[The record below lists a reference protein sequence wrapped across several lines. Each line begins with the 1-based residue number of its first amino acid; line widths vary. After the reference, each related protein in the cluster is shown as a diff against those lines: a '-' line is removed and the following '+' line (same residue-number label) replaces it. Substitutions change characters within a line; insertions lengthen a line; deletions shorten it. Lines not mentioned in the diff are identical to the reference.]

1 MFLIKILIGDSM
13 KHTIDLS
20 KYQLRTDLAIEAA
33 ENEKIESEIKEYD
46 TIKVTKTHLNEE
58 IAKKIGKQ
66 EGTYITIE
74 FDDVTDYQNRNQ
86 VTQVFENT
94 LKELLQE
101 LKIEENNTC
110 LVIGLGNKK
119 STPDSLGPLSI
130 DNILVTRYLFL
141 YDNPEEGFRNVSAF
155 IPGVT
160 GTTGIETSDLIE
172 AAIHSIHPDFLIVID
187 ALASRSIERVN
198 KTIQISDSGI
208 HPGSG
213 VGNARKEISRKK
225 LGIPVIAIGIP
236 TVVDAVTI
244 VSDTIQYMHRHYAFH
259 KNFSKNPMHNLTI
272 SSQMNYLKENVEIKE
287 EDKRNLLGIIGSLT
301 EDETKQLL
309 SEVLTP
315 IGYNLMVTTKE
326 IDFLIE
332 NLSQILG
339 KGINHAL
346 HKKIKDL

>member
-1 MFLIKILIGDSM
+1 M

-20 KYQLRTDLAIEAA
+20 KYQLRTDLAIEAL
-33 ENEKIESEIKEYD
+33 ENEKIDSRIKIYD
-46 TIKVTKTHLNEE
+46 NIKVTKTYLNENV
-58 IAKKIGKQ
+58 AKKIQKK
-66 EGTYITIE
+66 EGNYITIE
-74 FDDVTDYQNRNQ
+74 FDDVTDYQNRNK
-86 VTQVFENT
+86 VTSVFENT
-94 LKELLQE
+94 LKELLKD
-101 LKIEENNTC
+101 LKIKDSNTC
-110 LVIGLGNKK
+110 LVIGLGNKN

-130 DNILVTRYLFL
+130 DNILVTRHLFL
-141 YDNPEEGFRNVSAF
+141 YDNPEDGFRNVSAF

-160 GTTGIETSDLIE
+160 GATGIETSDLIE
-172 AAIHSIHPDFLIVID
+172 STINSIKPDFLIVID
-187 ALASRSIERVN
+187 ALASKAIDRVN

-213 VGNARKEISRKK
+213 VGNSRKEISKNK
-225 LGIPVIAIGIP
+225 LGIPVIAIGVP

-244 VSDTIQYMHRHYAFH
+244 VSDTIQYMHKHYAFH
-259 KNFSKNPMHNLTI
+259 KKFSKNPMRNLTI
-272 SSQMNYLKENVEIKE
+272 SSKVNYLNEDIKIKE
-287 EDKRNLLGIIGSLT
+287 EDKRNLMGIIGSLT

-332 NLSQILG
+332 NLSQIIG

-346 HKKIKDL
+346 HKKIKDY

>member
-1 MFLIKILIGDSM
+1 M

-20 KYQLRTDLAIEAA
+20 RYQLRTDLAIEAL
-33 ENEKIESEIKEYD
+33 ENEKVESEVKTYD
-46 TIKVTKTHLNEE
+46 NIIVTKTHLIEN
-58 IAKKIGKQ
+58 IARRIGKQ
-66 EGTYITIE
+66 EGNYITIE
-74 FDDVTDYQNRNQ
+74 FNDITDYQNRNQ
-86 VTQVFENT
+86 VTKVFAETLKNL
-94 LKELLQE
+94 LKEL
-101 LKIEENNTC
+101 KICEDASC

-119 STPDSLGPLSI
+119 STPDSLGPLTI
-130 DNILVTRYLFL
+130 DNILVTRHLFL

-172 AAIHSIHPDFLIVID
+172 ATVNSIKPDFLIVID
-187 ALASRSIERVN
+187 ALASRSIDRVN

-213 VGNARKEISRKK
+213 VGNSRKEISQKK
-225 LGIPVIAIGIP
+225 MGIPVIAIGIP

-244 VSDTIQYMHRHYAFH
+244 VNDTINYMHKHYAFH
-259 KNFSKNPMHNLTI
+259 KNFNKNPMSKLTI
-272 SSQMNYLKENVEIKE
+272 NSRINYLNEEIEIKE
-287 EDKRNLLGIIGSLT
+287 EDKRNLLGIIGTLT

-315 IGYNLMVTTKE
+315 IGYNLMVTPKE
-326 IDFLIE
+326 IDFLID
-332 NLSQILG
+332 NLSQIIG

-346 HKKIKDL
+346 HKKIKD

>member
-1 MFLIKILIGDSM
+1 M
-13 KHTIDLS
+13 KHTIDLG
-20 KYQLRTDLAIEAA
+20 KYQIRTDLAIEAA
-33 ENEKIESEIKEYD
+33 ENEKIESKTKLYNN
-46 TIKVTKTHLNEE
+46 IKVTKTHLNKE
-58 IAKKIGKQ
+58 IAKKIDKQ

-74 FDDVTDYQNRNQ
+74 FEDVTDYQNRNE
-86 VTQVFENT
+86 VTNVFEET
-94 LKELLQE
+94 LKELLKE
-101 LKIEENNTC
+101 LDIKEDNTC

-119 STPDSLGPLSI
+119 STPDSLGPLSV
-130 DNILVTRYLFL
+130 DNILVTRHLFL
-141 YDNPEEGFRNVSAF
+141 FDNPEEGFRNVSAF

-172 AAIHSIHPDFLIVID
+172 ATIHSIKPDFLIAID
-187 ALASRSIERVN
+187 ALASKSIERVN

-213 VGNARKEISRKK
+213 VGNKRKEISKNT

-244 VSDTIQYMHRHYAFH
+244 VSDTIQYMHKHYAFH

-272 SSQMNYLKENVEIKE
+272 SSQMNYLKKDVEINE
-287 EDKRNLLGIIGSLT
+287 EDKKNLMGIIGSLS

-332 NLSQILG
+332 NLSQIIG
-339 KGINHAL
+339 KGINQAL
-346 HKKIKDL
+346 HKSIKNY

>member
-1 MFLIKILIGDSM
+1 M
-13 KHTIDLS
+13 KHVIDLS
-20 KYQLRTDLAIEAA
+20 KYQLRTDLAIEAVK
-33 ENEKIESEIKEYD
+33 NEKIESEIKEYD
-46 TIKVTKTHLNEE
+46 TVKVTKTYLKEE

-66 EGTYITIE
+66 EGNYITIE
-74 FDDVTDYQNRNQ
+74 FDDVTDYHNREQ
-86 VTQVFENT
+86 VTQVFEES
-94 LKELLQE
+94 LKVLLQE
-101 LKIEENNTC
+101 LGIKEDNSC
-110 LVIGLGNKK
+110 LVIGLGNEK

-130 DNILVTRYLFL
+130 DNILVTRHLFL
-141 YDNPEEGFRNVSAF
+141 YDTPEDGFRNVSAF

-213 VGNARKEISRKK
+213 VGNTRKEISQNK

-244 VSDTIQYMHRHYAFH
+244 VSDTIQYMHKHYAFH
-259 KNFSKNPMHNLTI
+259 KEFSKNPMHNLTV
-272 SSQMNYLKENVEIKE
+272 SSRMNYLKENIELNE
-287 EDKRNLLGIIGSLT
+287 EDKKSLMGIVGSLT
-301 EDETKQLL
+301 DDEIKQLL

-339 KGINHAL
+339 RGINHAL
-346 HKKIKDL
+346 HKKIKDY

>member
-1 MFLIKILIGDSM
+1 M

-20 KYQLRTDLAIEAA
+20 KYQLRTDLAIEAL
-33 ENEKIESEIKEYD
+33 ENEKIDSRIKIYD
-46 TIKVTKTHLNEE
+46 NIKVTKTYLNESV
-58 IAKKIGKQ
+58 AKKIQKK
-66 EGTYITIE
+66 EGNYITIE
-74 FDDVTDYQNRNQ
+74 FDDVTDYQNRNK
-86 VTQVFENT
+86 VTSVFENT
-94 LKELLQE
+94 LKELLKD
-101 LKIEENNTC
+101 LKIKDSNTC
-110 LVIGLGNKK
+110 LVIGLGNKN

-130 DNILVTRYLFL
+130 DNILVTRHLFL
-141 YDNPEEGFRNVSAF
+141 YDNPEDGFRNVSAF

-160 GTTGIETSDLIE
+160 GATGIETSDLIE
-172 AAIHSIHPDFLIVID
+172 STINSIKPDFLIVID
-187 ALASRSIERVN
+187 ALASKAIDRVN

-213 VGNARKEISRKK
+213 VGNSRKEISKNK
-225 LGIPVIAIGIP
+225 LGIPVIAIGVP

-244 VSDTIQYMHRHYAFH
+244 VSDTIQYMHKHYAFH
-259 KNFSKNPMHNLTI
+259 KKFSKNPMRNLTI
-272 SSQMNYLKENVEIKE
+272 SSKVNYLNEDIKIKE
-287 EDKRNLLGIIGSLT
+287 EDKRNLMGIIGSLT

-332 NLSQILG
+332 NLSQIIG

-346 HKKIKDL
+346 HKKIKDY

>member
-1 MFLIKILIGDSM
+1 M

-20 KYQLRTDLAIEAA
+20 KYQLRTDLAIEAL
-33 ENEKIESEIKEYD
+33 ENEKIDSRIKIYD
-46 TIKVTKTHLNEE
+46 NIKVTKTYLNESV
-58 IAKKIGKQ
+58 AKKIQKK
-66 EGTYITIE
+66 EGNYITIE
-74 FDDVTDYQNRNQ
+74 FDDITDYQNRNK
-86 VTQVFENT
+86 VTSVFENT
-94 LKELLQE
+94 LKELLKD
-101 LKIEENNTC
+101 LKIKDSNTC
-110 LVIGLGNKK
+110 LVIGLGNKN

-130 DNILVTRYLFL
+130 DNILVTRHLFL
-141 YDNPEEGFRNVSAF
+141 YDNPEDGFRNVSAF

-160 GTTGIETSDLIE
+160 GATGIETSDLIE
-172 AAIHSIHPDFLIVID
+172 STINSIKPDFLIVID
-187 ALASRSIERVN
+187 ALASKAIDRVN

-213 VGNARKEISRKK
+213 VGNSRKEISKNK
-225 LGIPVIAIGIP
+225 LGIPVIAIGVP

-244 VSDTIQYMHRHYAFH
+244 VSDTIQYMHKHYAFH
-259 KNFSKNPMHNLTI
+259 KKFSKNPMRNLTI
-272 SSQMNYLKENVEIKE
+272 SSKVNYLNEDIKIKE
-287 EDKRNLLGIIGSLT
+287 EDKRNLMGIIGSLT

-332 NLSQILG
+332 NLSQIIG

-346 HKKIKDL
+346 HKKIKDY